1 VTTPVILHAD
11 MDAFFASVEILRR
24 PELARQPVIVG
35 GDGPRGVVA
44 AASYI
49 ARHYGVRS
57 AMPSTRARRLCPHA
71 VFLHGDHAHYR
82 AVSRR
87 VMEIFASFTPLV
99 EPLSLDEAFLDVTGA
114 TRLFGS
120 GSEIGHKLRQ
130 AVFDQEGLWCSV
142 GVAPVKF
149 IAKMASV
156 RAKPSASLGGPIP
169 GDGVYEVVSGEELAF
184 LHPQPVGALWGVG
197 PSTLRR
203 LDSLGVET
211 IGDLAA
217 LPLDSVVRT
226 IGKASGRSLHAL
238 ANGRDERRVE
248 PLSAAKSVS
257 HEETFAL
264 DKHDHD
270 SLNRELVRMAD
281 AVADRLRAGDLR
293 GRTVTIKVR
302 YNDFETLTRS
312 HTLDG
317 PTDSGVEV
325 ARHAK
330 ALLAKIDPSRG
341 VRLLGVGVT
350 GFGAAPGRQLTLDEA
365 RPDAVFGSDDHAA
378 WHDADQAIDDI
389 RSRFGR
395 DAIGPA
401 VLAEGGDGVDVKR
414 QGEQQWGP
422 GRD

>member
-1 VTTPVILHAD
+1 MTTPVILHAD
-11 MDAFFASVEILRR
+11 MDAFYASVEILRR
-24 PELARQPVIVG
+24 PELATQPVIVG
-35 GDGPRGVVA
+35 GEGPRGVVA
-44 AASYI
+44 AASYV

-57 AMPSTRARRLCPHA
+57 AMPSTRARRLCPQA
-71 VFLHGDHAHYR
+71 VFVHGDHEHYR
-82 AVSRR
+82 SISRR
-87 VMEIFASFTPLV
+87 VMEIFSSYTPLV

-120 GSEIGHKLRQ
+120 GHEIGHKLRQ

-156 RAKPSASLGGPIP
+156 RAKPSASLQGPVP
-169 GDGVYEVVSGEELAF
+169 GDGVFEVRLGTELDF
-184 LHPQPVGALWGVG
+184 LHPQPVSALWGVG
-197 PSTLRR
+197 PSTLKR

-217 LPLDSVVRT
+217 LPVETVVRT
-226 IGKASGRSLHAL
+226 LGKASGRSLHAL

-248 PLSAAKSVS
+248 SVSQTKSVS
-257 HEETFAL
+257 HEETFAT
-264 DKHDHD
+264 DKHDHG
-270 SLNRELVRMAD
+270 SLNRDLVRMAD
-281 AVADRLRAGDLR
+281 AVADRLRAADLR
-293 GRTVTIKVR
+293 GRTITIKVR

-330 ALLAKIDPSRG
+330 VLLARVDPSRG

-365 RPDAVFGSDDHAA
+365 QPDAVFGSDDHAA
-378 WHDADQAIDDI
+378 WHDADMAIDDI
-389 RSRFGR
+389 RNRFGR

-401 VLAEGGDGVDVKR
+401 VLAEGGEGVDVKR

-422 GRD
+422 NK